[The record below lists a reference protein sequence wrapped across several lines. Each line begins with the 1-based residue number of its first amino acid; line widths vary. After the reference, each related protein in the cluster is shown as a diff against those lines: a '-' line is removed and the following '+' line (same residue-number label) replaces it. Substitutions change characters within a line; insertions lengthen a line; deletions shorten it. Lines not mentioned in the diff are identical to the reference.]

1 MKKHTPGPQPYE
13 PQSVT
18 QPSALF
24 SDAELQHYSYNDVA
38 KLLSCASQ
46 TIYNG
51 VSTGRFP
58 KPLKTGVGRRFTAE
72 MIRQIIACEPPQ
84 PSVPAQQSPIAKRP
98 RGRPRIATQ
107 IPMRSQ
113 GGAA

>member
-1 MKKHTPGPQPYE
+1 MKKHTLGLRPQE

-18 QPSALF
+18 QPSVLTP
-24 SDAELQHYSYNDVA
+24 DDNLRHYRYDDVA
-38 KLLSCASQ
+38 KLLSCAPQ

-51 VSTGRFP
+51 VSSGRFP
-58 KPLKTGVGRRFTAE
+58 RPLKTGVGLRFTAE

-84 PSVPAQQSPIAKRP
+84 PIVPAQESPIAKRS

-107 IPMRSQ
+107 TPMRAQ